1 MFDIPTFNVDKPLK
15 EAMNAAAKKCGKSRA
30 VIVDQMND
38 LAERFGVKLVT
49 GNGESL
55 TQDTLEKWLNPQE
68 TCRQIPVRALPI
80 FCAIVSDSSPM
91 DILAKPLGFRV
102 IGPEEQELIVWARN
116 KQTVRKSSRIARKI
130 EAKWD

>member
-1 MFDIPTFNVDKPLK
+1 MIHQRQLSLFDIPTFNVDKPLK

-68 TCRQIPVRALPI
+68 TCR
-80 FCAIVSDSSPM
+80 
-91 DILAKPLGFRV
+91 
-102 IGPEEQELIVWARN
+102 
-116 KQTVRKSSRIARKI
+116 
-130 EAKWD
+130 